1 MSSSKSSTSAQ
12 TSNTNVALSDIEGIA
27 IAGDSNTV
35 SVLDGGVIA
44 GGLAFAGKAL
54 DFAQEA
60 NGRALTQGAEA
71 TNKALSYTQ
80 QVVKSSGERNNE
92 QLLNMGLY
100 LGLGVLVIVGLKYV
114 R

>member
-1 MSSSKSSTSAQ
+1 MSSSKSKTESNPV
-12 TSNTNVALSDIEGIA
+12 NTNIALSDIEGIA

-35 SVLDGGVIA
+35 SVLDGGAISEA
-44 GGLAFAGKAL
+44 FDFGKLAFN
-54 DFAQEA
+54 FAQEA
-60 NGRALTQGAEA
+60 NGRALTRGAEA

-80 QVVKSSGERNNE
+80 QVVKSSNERNNE

-100 LGLGVLVIVGLKYV
+100 LGLGVLVISGLKYV